1 MRKLLLLYIL
11 ILSSQAHAKESLEP
25 LSLESSATK
34 IEIIIM
40 SLYAR
45 LGCEVNYSNTE
56 SGDAISGPDSAL
68 EPKLCLSDLDYLP
81 NIETIRMKFFI
92 SDGHHLVSGFEKLND
107 EKKSKVISNIA
118 SRIEYEVTREL
129 KVFSL
134 VSQTYPIKFE
144 FIISYNGYRV
154 LRNNKDEMNLIKYE
168 FKNDF
173 NT

>member
-56 SGDAISGPDSAL
+56 SGDAL

-118 SRIEYEVTREL
+118 NRIEYEVTREL

-168 FKNDF
+168 I
-173 NT
+173 